1 MKVEAPIMRLTAT
14 IERMDAIDRQ
24 IVALLVEN
32 ARRSY
37 GDIGRHVALSA
48 PAVKRRVDRL
58 RSSGAIEGFTAVLD
72 HAALGASTEALVELF
87 FAPGILL
94 DEVAQRLAEHPEVV
108 EAWSVTGDADA
119 IARVRVLD
127 ARDLERLIMALQRD
141 GSVVRTRSQ
150 IVLSRLLARGRG

>member
-1 MKVEAPIMRLTAT
+1 MRIRAT
-14 IERMDAIDRQ
+14 IERMDAIDQQ
-24 IVALLVEN
+24 IVALLVAD

-37 GDIGRHVALSA
+37 GEIGRQVALSA

-72 HAALGASTEALVELF
+72 HAAMGASTEALVELF
-87 FAPGILL
+87 FAPGIQL
-94 DEVAQRLAEHPEVV
+94 DEVAARLNAHPEVV

-119 IARVRVLD
+119 LARVRVAD
-127 ARDLERLIMALQRD
+127 ARDLEDLIRSLQQD

-150 IVLSRLLARGRG
+150 IVLSRLVARGRA

>member
-1 MKVEAPIMRLTAT
+1 
-14 IERMDAIDRQ
+14 MDPVDRQ
-24 IVALLVEN
+24 IVALLVED

-37 GDIGRHVALSA
+37 GDIGRRVSLSA

-58 RSSGAIEGFTAVLD
+58 RAGGAIERFTAVLD
-72 HAALGASTEALVELF
+72 HSALGAGTEALIELF
-87 FAPGILL
+87 FAPGTLL
-94 DEVAQRLAEHPEVV
+94 DEVTTRLSAHPEVV

-119 IARVRVLD
+119 IARVRVTD

-150 IVLSRLLARGRG
+150 IVLSRLLARGGG

>member
-1 MKVEAPIMRLTAT
+1 MRIRAT

-24 IVALLVEN
+24 IVALLVAD

-37 GDIGRHVALSA
+37 GDVGRHVALSA

-72 HAALGASTEALVELF
+72 HTAMGATTEALVELF
-87 FAPGILL
+87 FAPGIQL
-94 DEVAQRLAEHPEVV
+94 DEVAARLNAHAEVV

-119 IARVRVLD
+119 IARVRVAD
-127 ARDLERLIMALQRD
+127 ARDLERLIRSLQQD

-150 IVLSRLLARGRG
+150 IVLSRLVARGRA